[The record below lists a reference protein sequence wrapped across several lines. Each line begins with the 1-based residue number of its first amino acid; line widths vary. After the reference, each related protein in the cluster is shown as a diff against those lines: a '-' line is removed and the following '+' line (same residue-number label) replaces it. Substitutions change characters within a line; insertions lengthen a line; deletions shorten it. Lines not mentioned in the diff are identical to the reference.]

1 FDGSSSKEGFIQF
14 SAYRITPHR
23 VVAMGLMPLTH
34 HDVITA
40 QHCWW
45 ESANGQWTD
54 GAISVK
60 FPGEHHARAYE
71 CVLLYCDLQ
80 RPVSSMVGGT
90 LKMAVDQQDVV
101 VYKESPGTPEPPPEV
116 REDVRVFERNL
127 TYCSAPMFGA
137 IDTQR
142 LLEWIEFHRSVHG
155 VDYLRMYDAGAMDDD
170 VMAALRPYLRAGIMD
185 ITDIRGAA
193 LYDTWSYAQVLMV
206 NDCALRSRQLTRWV
220 LFMDVD
226 EYIHVVEPPHSLL
239 VFLNSVPA
247 IPWLSFGSLTFPLD
261 ICGKIQEAGWEPWAV
276 EQLVFREPV
285 PHCKEPTKYYSR
297 DACLKWD
304 GHRKYVVNPRAAQ
317 VLQIHRVYELN
328 AAYDAN
334 APPDAGAAASGAAA
348 AALLATSGR
357 EEGKSTDNGNGTGNS
372 TSVGAL
378 SGANFTG
385 KLIPVDDVQ
394 GLLIGS
400 TGGGLNL
407 HTNIIRVNHYRGLG
421 IRYVPMCRQ
430 IIALSLPAPKGVVRD
445 INLARIAVASRLRS
459 LDAAAI

>member
-1 FDGSSSKEGFIQF
+1 
-14 SAYRITPHR
+14 
-23 VVAMGLMPLTH
+23 
-34 HDVITA
+34 
-40 QHCWW
+40 
-45 ESANGQWTD
+45 
-54 GAISVK
+54 
-60 FPGEHHARAYE
+60 
-71 CVLLYCDLQ
+71 
-80 RPVSSMVGGT
+80 
-90 LKMAVDQQDVV
+90 
-101 VYKESPGTPEPPPEV
+101 
-116 REDVRVFERNL
+116 
-127 TYCSAPMFGA
+127 
-137 IDTQR
+137 
-142 LLEWIEFHRSVHG
+142 
-155 VDYLRMYDAGAMDDD
+155 
-170 VMAALRPYLRAGIMD
+170 
-185 ITDIRGAA
+185 
-193 LYDTWSYAQVLMV
+193 
-206 NDCALRSRQLTRWV
+206 WV

>member
-1 FDGSSSKEGFIQF
+1 
-14 SAYRITPHR
+14 
-23 VVAMGLMPLTH
+23 
-34 HDVITA
+34 
-40 QHCWW
+40 
-45 ESANGQWTD
+45 
-54 GAISVK
+54 
-60 FPGEHHARAYE
+60 
-71 CVLLYCDLQ
+71 
-80 RPVSSMVGGT
+80 
-90 LKMAVDQQDVV
+90 
-101 VYKESPGTPEPPPEV
+101 
-116 REDVRVFERNL
+116 
-127 TYCSAPMFGA
+127 
-137 IDTQR
+137 
-142 LLEWIEFHRSVHG
+142 
-155 VDYLRMYDAGAMDDD
+155 
-170 VMAALRPYLRAGIMD
+170 
-185 ITDIRGAA
+185 
-193 LYDTWSYAQVLMV
+193 
-206 NDCALRSRQLTRWV
+206 WV

-334 APPDAGAAASGAAA
+334 APPDAAAAASGAAA

-357 EEGKSTDNGNGTGNS
+357 EEGNSTDNGNGTGNS

-378 SGANFTG
+378 SGATFTG

-407 HTNIIRVNHYRGLG
+407 HTNIIRTVDYRKMSSGGGGESQSSSGTSGSQQATQQKQSAPNVAKLDMG
-421 IRYVPMCRQ
+421 GTGFPPRDDDGGGGGGGGGGGRFWWGFGFWSVLLL
-430 IIALSLPAPKGVVRD
+430 LSFFKDRDEKKG
-445 INLARIAVASRLRS
+445 RS
-459 LDAAAI
+459 GRRAY